1 MSNSQKILVSPL
13 DWGLGHATRL
23 IPIIKGLKGDKELII
38 GVNKTT
44 ERLMKVHFPD
54 AIFEEVPAYNIRN
67 SITGRFV
74 SYVKMSAQIRKA
86 KRAEEKWVKDFV
98 AQNKVDLIISDSRF
112 GFRHPDI
119 KSVMVTH
126 QLSLQFP
133 LIWKMPGRIAQ
144 GVNEKWLSAFDE
156 IWVPDDE
163 QHSLSGDLSV
173 HSRIASRFIGI
184 QSRFEK
190 KKTSSPVD
198 YPYILCILSGPDPQR
213 SELEKI
219 ILHQAP
225 LISQRMV
232 IVRGK
237 PEKGAQKVNCAN
249 ALRYS
254 HLETEELATYIQNAD
269 LVMSRSGYS
278 SLMDYK
284 TLGCKNLFLVPTPG
298 QTEQIYLA
306 KRMKE
311 MGICDFAFQSKFNLA
326 ESLLSIDYF
335 NGFNQA

>member
-1 MSNSQKILVSPL
+1 MSVPQKILVSPL

-23 IPIIKGLKGDKELII
+23 IPIMKSLNGDNQFII
-38 GVNKTT
+38 GINKTT
-44 ERLMKVHFPD
+44 DRIMRSHFPD
-54 AIFEEVPAYNIRN
+54 AQFEEVPPYQIRN
-67 SITGRFV
+67 SVTGRFV

-86 KRAEEKWVKDFV
+86 KQAEEQWVKEFV
-98 AQNKVDLIISDSRF
+98 SKNHVDLIISDSRF
-112 GFRHPDI
+112 GFRHPEV
-119 KSVMVTH
+119 KSVMITH

-144 GVNEKWLSAFDE
+144 GVNEKWLFDFDE
-156 IWVPDDE
+156 VWVPDDE
-163 QHSLSGDLSV
+163 QHGLSGDLSV
-173 HSRIASRFIGI
+173 HPKLKTQFIGI

-213 SELEKI
+213 SEFEKI

-232 IVRGK
+232 IVRGR

-254 HLETEELATYIQNAD
+254 HLETEELAAYVQHAD
-269 LVMSRSGYS
+269 LVISRSGYS

-311 MGICDFAFQSKFNLA
+311 MGICDFAFQSNFNLA
-326 ESLLSIDYF
+326 DSLLTIDYF
-335 NGFNQA
+335 KGFDHS